1 VTAHGLIDLA
11 SALVVA
17 LAVLAAAAV
26 LVTGRGAALAL
37 PVLLDLLTAAGL
49 LHLAGDPGY
58 RRAASA
64 AAILV
69 VRRLLSWSLTRDK
82 STDRARP
89 QA

>member
-1 VTAHGLIDLA
+1 VTVHGLIDLA

-17 LAVLAAAAV
+17 LAVLAATAV
-26 LVTGRGAALAL
+26 LVTGRRTALAL

-69 VRRLLSWSLTRDK
+69 VRRLLSWSLTRGSPPDH
-82 STDRARP
+82 A
-89 QA
+89 